1 MKTECSADT
10 VYIPGITRFF
20 DIPVKAVLWA
30 LLAVVASCAMA
41 YAALELSPWPAALVY
56 RWWMDHG
63 GLELNQALEAH
74 VPSAI
79 EERLDQR
86 YDANDDDALLDVY
99 FPESAKRA
107 LPTIVWVHG
116 GGFLAGDRRH
126 VGNYARI
133 LAGRGYTTVA
143 VGYSL
148 GPASHYPKPLH
159 QVNAALD
166 YLVQNAEQLHIDP
179 EHLFLAGDSA
189 GAQIAAQ
196 MANIVTSPAYA
207 KTVGIAPTIRR
218 EQLRGVILHC
228 GVYDLGLAKFD
239 GVYGHFMRTIVW
251 SYSGVKEFGEKA
263 RLPEFSVPRHVTGD
277 FPPTFI
283 SVGNADP
290 LMQHSRVLADALD
303 KRGVKVDR
311 LFFPEDYR
319 PKLPHEYQFHL
330 NTGAGKEALER
341 TVRFLK
347 ATAY

>member
-1 MKTECSADT
+1 
-10 VYIPGITRFF
+10 
-20 DIPVKAVLWA
+20 
-30 LLAVVASCAMA
+30 MA
-41 YAALELSPWPAALVY
+41 YAAIELSPWPAALVY

-63 GLELNQALEAH
+63 GVGLNQGLERY
-74 VPSAI
+74 VPPAI
-79 EERLDQR
+79 ASHLDQQ
-86 YDANDDDALLDVY
+86 YAADDDDALLDVY
-99 FPESAKRA
+99 FPESATRA

-148 GPASHYPKPLH
+148 GPASHYPTPLR
-159 QVNAALD
+159 QVNAALG
-166 YLVQNAEQLHIDP
+166 YLVQHAEELHIDAG
-179 EHLFLAGDSA
+179 HLFLAGDSA

-196 MANIVTSPAYA
+196 MANIVSSPDYA
-207 KTVGIAPTIRR
+207 KAVGIAPTIRR

-228 GVYDLGLAKFD
+228 GLYDLGLAKFD
-239 GVYGHFMRTIVW
+239 GLYGHFMRTIVW

-263 RLPEFSVPRHVTGD
+263 RLPAFSVPRHVTGN

-283 SVGNADP
+283 SVGNGDP
-290 LMQHSRVLADALD
+290 LLSHSRMLADALD

-319 PKLPHEYQFHL
+319 PRLPHEYQFHL
-330 NTGAGKEALER
+330 DTGAGREALER

>member
-1 MKTECSADT
+1 MPIGVHS
-10 VYIPGITRFF
+10 GITRFF
-20 DIPVKAVLWA
+20 DLPVKAVLWVV
-30 LLAVVASCAMA
+30 LAVVACCAMA
-41 YAALELSPWPAALVY
+41 YAALELSPWPAAFVY
-56 RWWMDHG
+56 RWWMNHG
-63 GLELNQALEAH
+63 GIELNQALEEH
-74 VPSAI
+74 VPPHVAAQ
-79 EERLDQR
+79 LDYH
-86 YDANDDDALLDVY
+86 YDADDPDAWLDVY
-99 FPESAKRA
+99 FPESATRA

-116 GGFLAGDRRH
+116 GGFLAGDRRQ
-126 VGNYARI
+126 VGNYLRI

-148 GPASHYPKPLH
+148 GPGNHYPTPLR
-159 QVNAALD
+159 QVNAALA
-166 YLVQNAEQLHIDP
+166 YLERNAIQLRIDP

-207 KTVGIAPTIRR
+207 KTLSIAPTIRR

-228 GVYDLGLAKFD
+228 GIYDLGLAKFD
-239 GVYGHFMRTIVW
+239 GIYGHFMRTIVW

-263 RLPEFSVPRHVTGD
+263 RLPEFSVPRHVTGE

-283 SVGNADP
+283 SVGNGDA
-290 LMQHSRVLADALD
+290 LLQHSRALADALD
-303 KRGVKVDR
+303 KRGVTVDR

-330 NTGAGKEALER
+330 ETGAGREALER